1 MLAVEQRE
9 LYQISHPRVSK
20 RDKHRTQNTEP
31 KTPPLSRVVLHKV
44 QFDDATKAGRT
55 CLSSVGH
62 VNVGFMFSL

>member
-1 MLAVEQRE
+1 MLAAEQRE

-20 RDKHRTQNTEP
+20 RDKLASTEP

-55 CLSSVGH
+55 CLSSVEH

>member
-1 MLAVEQRE
+1 MLAAEQRE

-20 RDKHRTQNTEP
+20 RDKHRTQ
-31 KTPPLSRVVLHKV
+31 TPPLSRVVLHKV